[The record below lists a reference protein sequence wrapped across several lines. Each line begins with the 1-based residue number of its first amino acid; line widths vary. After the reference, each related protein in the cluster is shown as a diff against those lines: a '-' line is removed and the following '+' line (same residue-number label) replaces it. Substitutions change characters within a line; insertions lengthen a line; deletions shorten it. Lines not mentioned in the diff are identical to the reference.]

1 MTDEN
6 AIKILKGAE
15 QLFFKYGIKNVTMDD
30 IAKHLSV
37 SKKTIYQYFKDK
49 DTMIHNLVEL
59 TLKEDKCIIQK
70 SQSESTNVVHEA
82 FNLMENMREFFSKI
96 NPILFYELNKYYP
109 ETWKLFLNFKN
120 DFVLKSVENSLIKGQ
135 KEGYIRLDINLKL
148 LSRLRVELIEL
159 AMNGKRMPHNQ
170 YGIIEIHTAFTEH
183 FLYGV
188 CTLKGHRL
196 INKYKNIE
204 ED

>member
-70 SQSESTNVVHEA
+70 SQSELTNVVHEV

-148 LSRLRVELIEL
+148 LSRLR
-159 AMNGKRMPHNQ
+159 
-170 YGIIEIHTAFTEH
+170 EIGRAH
-183 FLYGV
+183 V
-188 CTLKGHRL
+188 
-196 INKYKNIE
+196 
-204 ED
+204 

>member
-70 SQSESTNVVHEA
+70 SQSESTNVVHEV

-109 ETWKLFLNFKN
+109 ETWKLF
-120 DFVLKSVENSLIKGQ
+120 
-135 KEGYIRLDINLKL
+135 
-148 LSRLRVELIEL
+148 
-159 AMNGKRMPHNQ
+159 
-170 YGIIEIHTAFTEH
+170 
-183 FLYGV
+183 
-188 CTLKGHRL
+188 
-196 INKYKNIE
+196 
-204 ED
+204 